1 MLTKTG
7 GCQCGAVRYRIVGPL
22 GDASICH
29 CRMCQKAFGAW
40 GAALVSV
47 PFVNFT
53 WTRGQSGVFRS
64 SSIVDRGFCAA
75 CGTPLFMR
83 EDGDSNIELAIGT
96 LDNPADIPP
105 MSRQSAVESRLPWFN
120 TMHALREERMSD
132 YRTPQEMEK
141 LKSRQHPDHDTDVQP
156 EKPQK

>member
-1 MLTKTG
+1 MTVKTG
-7 GCQCGAVRYRIVGPL
+7 GCQCGAVRYFINGKL

-47 PFVNFT
+47 PFENFV
-53 WTRGQSGVFRS
+53 WTRGTPGRFRS
-64 SSIVDRGFCAA
+64 SSLVDRGFCAA

-96 LDNPADIPP
+96 LDHPNDIPP
-105 MSRQSAVESRLPWFN
+105 LSRQSAVESRLGWFS
-120 TMHALREERMSD
+120 TMHSLPEEHMED
-132 YRTPQEMEK
+132 YRTAQDMEK
-141 LKSRQHPDHDTDVQP
+141 LKSRQHPDHDTNDWFKQG
-156 EKPQK
+156 K